1 MIKTSLMQ
9 IAHARS
15 GDKGDTVNIGLIGR
29 SPECY
34 EWLRD
39 NMTADIVKK
48 WFHTLCKGK
57 VERYL
62 VPNLWALNFVLE
74 QSLGGGGT
82 KSLQIDPQ
90 GKTFGQALLRYEIE
104 VPESLLETIELKNR
118 ACDGELVTGSR
129 GQAAG

>member
-34 EWLRD
+34 AFLCEHI
-39 NMTADIVKK
+39 TAEKVKN
-48 WFHTLCKGK
+48 WFHTLCAGN
-57 VERYL
+57 VQRYL

-82 KSLQIDPQ
+82 KSLQIDAQ
-90 GKTFGQALLRYEIE
+90 GKTFSQALLRYEIE
-104 VPESLLETIELKNR
+104 IPEDLLGTIEEKNK
-118 ACDGELVTGSR
+118 ACAGELS
-129 GQAAG
+129 